1 MSIFLTLIGFF
12 GFLFGIGFL
21 VYSFFSKKKRSK
33 KKISIGILATF
44 VIMVIGIALAPPV
57 TEQAETS
64 ITKSTTSSTVLDTS
78 SESREKDK
86 AEKALKKE
94 QKAREETEKKLQ
106 EEQKT
111 REEAE
116 KKLQEEQKAR
126 EEAEKKQQEELKAK
140 EEAEKKL
147 QEINQKTSTAETLLV
162 QAETNP
168 TRDNYNSALSAIQSI
183 PGGNPNLSARLANV
197 DSTIKATEAAQI
209 AEQQRQQEIAQ
220 EQARQVAAQAEQQRQ
235 AQEQA
240 NQAAQQQNT
249 QQTILVTRTGAKYH
263 VRKCGNGTYTP
274 ATLEEAQSR
283 GLTPCEKCFN

>member
-111 REEAE
+111 R
-116 KKLQEEQKAR
+116 
-126 EEAEKKQQEELKAK
+126 